1 MTIAN
6 GRAMRL
12 SLACATLLFTACVRT
27 QAPQVIAYIALDEM
41 YARPILD
48 DFERQIGIRV
58 LTVYDTEA
66 SKTTGLVQRI
76 LAERDRPRADV
87 FWNNEVVQTIVLKN
101 AGALVPYASPAAT
114 DIPDRFKDAD
124 HFWAGFAA
132 RARVIIYNTGMVT
145 GPPRDL
151 VDLLDPKWKGN
162 VAIANPLFGT
172 TATHA
177 AALFALWGD
186 DKARKFFDDLKA
198 NDVAILAGNAAVRDA
213 VGRGEYAVG
222 LTDTDDAN
230 GGVEDGLP
238 VRWLIAG
245 ADSGALVVPN
255 SVAIVKGAPH
265 PEEAKRF
272 VDFLL
277 SPRVE
282 ESLAR
287 SRSIQ
292 VPVRPVDNLPEAV
305 PNISELTLMP
315 INFAAAAAAMESSA
329 SYIRSHF
336 QP

>member
-1 MTIAN
+1 MLLLI
-6 GRAMRL
+6 G
-12 SLACATLLFTACVRT
+12 CART
-27 QAPQVIAYIALDEM
+27 QTPKVVAYIALDEM

-48 DFERQIGIRV
+48 DFEHQTGIRV
-58 LTVYDTEA
+58 LAVYDTEA

-76 LAERDRPRADV
+76 LAERGRPRADV

-101 AGALVPYASPAAT
+101 AGVLEPYASSSAT
-114 DIPDRFKDAD
+114 EIPDRFKDAE
-124 HFWAGFAA
+124 HFWTGFAA
-132 RARVIIYNTGMVT
+132 RARVIIYNTDMVT
-145 GPPRDL
+145 EPPRDL
-151 VDLLDPKWKGN
+151 PGLLDPKWKGN

-172 TATHA
+172 MATHA

-186 DKARKFFDDLKA
+186 DKARKFFADLKA
-198 NDVAILAGNAAVRDA
+198 NNVAILAGNAAVRDA

-245 ADSGALVVPN
+245 ADSGALVIPN
-255 SVAIVKGAPH
+255 SVAVVKGGPH

-277 SPRVE
+277 SPHVE

-292 VPVRPVDNLPEAV
+292 IPVRPIAGLPDVV
-305 PNISELTLMP
+305 PNLADLTLTP
-315 INFAAAAAAMESSA
+315 IDFDVAAVAMESSA
-329 SYIRSHF
+329 SFIRSNF